1 VTTAIGCVTGQS
13 SSKIAYAGAAE
24 KVRRTSSRRRGSIAV
39 LLPDDVLQATR
50 MTAGELKQEFAALPF
65 QKEKLTLG

>member
-1 VTTAIGCVTGQS
+1 VKTAIGCVTWQS
-13 SSKIAYAGAAE
+13 SSKIAYTGAAE
-24 KVRRTSSRRRGSIAV
+24 KVRRTSSRRRASIAV

-50 MTAGELKQEFAALPF
+50 TSAEELKQEFAVRMF